1 MEPKKPSAV
10 SSDGNEITGKGKA
23 LPHKTKQAFWLKS
36 HSPPIFRYNM
46 SYETIGKLFLL
57 LSNGS
62 GGYYFGTLR
71 GFPTSVSGWL
81 LGSDNSGVC
90 CDESG
95 AVEF

>member
-10 SSDGNEITGKGKA
+10 SSDGNEIAGKGKG
-23 LPHKTKQAFWLKS
+23 LPHKTKQAFWLNPIR
-36 HSPPIFRYNM
+36 HPIFRYNM
-46 SYETIGKLFLL
+46 SYETIDKLFLL

-71 GFPTSVSGWL
+71 GFPASVSGWL
-81 LGSDNSGVC
+81 LGSDNRGVC
-90 CDESG
+90 CDESR